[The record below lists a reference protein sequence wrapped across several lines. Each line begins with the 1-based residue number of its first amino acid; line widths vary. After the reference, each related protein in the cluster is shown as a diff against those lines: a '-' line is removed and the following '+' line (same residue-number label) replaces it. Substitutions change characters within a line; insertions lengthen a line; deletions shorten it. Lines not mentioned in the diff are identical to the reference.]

1 MQPLLTNVKEYGIKD
16 IAKLLPI
23 GEQQIRCYIKAGEL
37 KATLKRCRYRVKQN
51 YYFLVNGKIKA
62 KNRLEYDQQEYWN
75 ANFFNTSLGWIRR
88 KPVMKDGT
96 VKDFLNDCL
105 PIIKMG
111 LTEAGLPQG
120 AVIRYATPDY
130 KQELTSEY
138 IETLQDNS
146 AITYEQGVQFINEC
160 ITRFLADFTG

>member
-1 MQPLLTNVKEYGIKD
+1 MLKLRFDETTGKALSAYPAEYEVPEPYLEIT
-16 IAKLLPI
+16 
-23 GEQQIRCYIKAGEL
+23 EQQNETIQSD
-37 KATLKRCRYRVKQN
+37 TQN